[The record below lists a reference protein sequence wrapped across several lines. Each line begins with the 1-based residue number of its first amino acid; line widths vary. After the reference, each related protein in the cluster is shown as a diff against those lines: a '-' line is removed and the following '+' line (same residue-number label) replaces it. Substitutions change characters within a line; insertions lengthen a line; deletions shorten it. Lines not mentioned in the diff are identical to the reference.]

1 MISYFKELIKSIA
14 KCAITVLFVTM
25 FSPITWIAYP
35 VRHQDVQVLATGGG
49 GGGGGGGDCFQKLHC
64 KLFGLGCLWGFKGAR
79 SWPLIISCVLSAV
92 KILLF
97 SLK

>member
-49 GGGGGGGDCFQKLHC
+49 GGGGIVFKSFTASFSGWDVCGVLKGHGH
-64 KLFGLGCLWGFKGAR
+64 GL
-79 SWPLIISCVLSAV
+79 
-92 KILLF
+92 
-97 SLK
+97 